1 MLHLRITV
9 PTELTGSVLALFE
22 DDDAVS
28 QLAVL
33 EGVSRRPVG
42 DIVLVDVAR
51 EAADNFIE
59 RLEALGIPECGT
71 IHVEKVSTWVS
82 RAGSGVRTAHPRRE
96 RRRRRLGGRDTTGLR
111 GD

>member
-51 EAADNFIE
+51 EAADDFIE

-71 IHVEKVSTWVS
+71 IHVETGVDLGL
-82 RAGSGVRTAHPRRE
+82 AGGSGVRTAHAQARAPTPSSGPR
-96 RRRRRLGGRDTTGLR
+96 
-111 GD
+111 